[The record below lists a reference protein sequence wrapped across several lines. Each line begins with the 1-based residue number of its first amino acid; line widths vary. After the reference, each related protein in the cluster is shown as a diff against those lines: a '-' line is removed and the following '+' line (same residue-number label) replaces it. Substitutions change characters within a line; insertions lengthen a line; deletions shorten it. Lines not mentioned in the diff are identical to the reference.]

1 MGEHAVLSASASH
14 RWIHCPPSVK
24 LGETFPDTKSEYSA
38 EGTDA
43 HALAEHK
50 VKKLLKQKTRDPRK
64 KLKFL
69 TEEMEVATDAY
80 AGYVLEF
87 VSDNADVLIEQKLD
101 FSDYVAGGFGTGDAV
116 IISDGT
122 MHIID
127 LKYGK
132 GVPVKADNNSQLM
145 CYALGGIQMFGC
157 LYDFDTVSLHIFQ
170 PRLPDESVFTISVA
184 ELLSWA
190 ENTLKPAAVLAAEG
204 GGEFSCGEWCRF
216 CRAKAVC
223 RKRAEENM
231 KLARYDFVPP
241 ASLEDTDIEAVLS
254 RADDLVAWAA
264 DVKEYALKQAL
275 SGKAWNGFK
284 VVEGRSVRR
293 YTDEEAVAKAVQAE
307 KLDPYEHKL
316 LGITAMTKLLGRTRF
331 DELLGQFIEKPQG
344 KPALVPL
351 SDKRPPMNSAAEDFD
366 IPF

>member
-24 LGETFPDTKSEYSA
+24 LGETFPDTKSEYAA

-127 LKYGK
+127 LKGLVYIT
-132 GVPVKADNNSQLM
+132 V
-145 CYALGGIQMFGC
+145 CY
-157 LYDFDTVSLHIFQ
+157 
-170 PRLPDESVFTISVA
+170 
-184 ELLSWA
+184 
-190 ENTLKPAAVLAAEG
+190 
-204 GGEFSCGEWCRF
+204 
-216 CRAKAVC
+216 
-223 RKRAEENM
+223 
-231 KLARYDFVPP
+231 
-241 ASLEDTDIEAVLS
+241 
-254 RADDLVAWAA
+254 
-264 DVKEYALKQAL
+264 
-275 SGKAWNGFK
+275 
-284 VVEGRSVRR
+284 RS
-293 YTDEEAVAKAVQAE
+293 
-307 KLDPYEHKL
+307 
-316 LGITAMTKLLGRTRF
+316 I
-331 DELLGQFIEKPQG
+331 
-344 KPALVPL
+344 
-351 SDKRPPMNSAAEDFD
+351 
-366 IPF
+366 

>member
-24 LGETFPDTKSEYSA
+24 LGETFPDTKSEYAA

-157 LYDFDTVSLHIFQ
+157 LSDFDTVSLHIFQ

-184 ELLSWA
+184 ELLYWA

>member
-1 MGEHAVLSASASH
+1 
-14 RWIHCPPSVK
+14 
-24 LGETFPDTKSEYSA
+24 
-38 EGTDA
+38 
-43 HALAEHK
+43 
-50 VKKLLKQKTRDPRK
+50 
-64 KLKFL
+64 
-69 TEEMEVATDAY
+69 
-80 AGYVLEF
+80 
-87 VSDNADVLIEQKLD
+87 
-101 FSDYVAGGFGTGDAV
+101 
-116 IISDGT
+116 
-122 MHIID
+122 
-127 LKYGK
+127 
-132 GVPVKADNNSQLM
+132 
-145 CYALGGIQMFGC
+145 MFGC

-344 KPALVPL
+344 KPALVPV

-366 IPF
+366 ISF